1 MILNENKTTKKRTL
15 DQFFGFADEDQV
27 YLLSNTNKEN
37 DVSENNLIEAADI

>member
-27 YLLSNTNKEN
+27 YLLSNTNKKN
-37 DVSENNLIEAADI
+37 DASDYNLKEAADI